1 MRPKS
6 SADANINASGIVVV
20 NLNEYLVDIMPLVRR
35 EVGESTF
42 ISTSLTANLWPVRV
56 SAGDIQHAVLKTLGG
71 LQNAMPRAERL
82 IIETR
87 NLRSNDEARGHGF
100 PPGEYVHLFIWYGVF
115 AASPM
120 ADPVKP
126 LVDFEAVEHGFF
138 AVLGGL
144 ARQIG
149 GHQYVR
155 SPWALHVCELLSEKS
170 GKLLRSAS
178 PSYGATIRVRTARQ
192 SG

>member
-6 SADANINASGIVVV
+6 SADVNIATNACGIVAV
-20 NLNEYLVDIMPLVRR
+20 NLNDHLIDIMPLVRR
-35 EVGESTF
+35 EVCEATF
-42 ISTSLTANLWPVRV
+42 MSTSLTANLWPVRV
-56 SAGDIQHAVLKTLGG
+56 RAGDIQHAILKTLGG

-87 NLRSNDEARGHGF
+87 NLRSDDEARGHDF
-100 PPGEYVHLFIWYGVF
+100 PPGDYVHLFIWYGVF

-126 LVDFEAVEHGFF
+126 PVDFDAVEHGFL
-138 AVLGGL
+138 AGLGGL

-149 GHQYVR
+149 GHVNMCDHPGRCMSVNFY
-155 SPWALHVCELLSEKS
+155 
-170 GKLLRSAS
+170 LRKAENCSAQQA
-178 PSYGATIRVRTARQ
+178 GA
-192 SG
+192 